1 MELAIRLDPLHD
13 PRIAAFLQEHLADM
27 HRVTPP
33 ESVHA
38 LDLAA
43 LRQPGIQF
51 WTAWTTPP
59 DAEAL
64 VATAALKRLDA
75 EHAEH
80 AELKSMRTT
89 AALRG
94 RGIAARMLAH
104 VIAQARAQGFSR
116 LSLETGTQPYFR
128 SARMLYAKCGFAEC
142 APFDTYQADPYSF
155 FMSMRLS

>member
-1 MELAIRLDPLHD
+1 VELDIRLDPLHD

-43 LRQPGIQF
+43 LRRPGIQF
-51 WTAWTTPP
+51 WTAWTVPP
-59 DAEAL
+59 EAESL
-64 VATAALKRLDA
+64 VATAALKRLDTA
-75 EHAEH
+75 H
-80 AELKSMRTT
+80 AELKSMRTVAT
-89 AALRG
+89 LRG
-94 RGIAARMLAH
+94 QGIATRMLAH

-116 LSLETGTQPYFR
+116 VSLETGTQPYFR
-128 SARMLYAKCGFAEC
+128 SARTLYARCGFAEC